1 MHREA
6 KRFENE
12 IAHDLS
18 GRRVFLS
25 GAGMEKADVR
35 RRSSYLRKKGRVE
48 QSDTFSFRV
57 EAKTTS
63 RAAFNFMVR
72 DWADLVRV
80 ADPAGEIPIFCIKF
94 VAPRGIPAALAII
107 RAPLALELD
116 LIIALSEVVR
126 PRVVRK
132 TCSLGATAVHNKL
145 VLPDLAPRGDLA
157 VVRYHD
163 LVEKLR
169 GHANFG

>member
-35 RRSSYLRKKGRVE
+35 RRSSYLRHKGRVE
-48 QSDTFSFRV
+48 QTDTFSFRV
-57 EAKTTS
+57 EAKTTR
-63 RAAFNFMVR
+63 RATYTFTVR
-72 DWADLVRV
+72 DWNDLVRV
-80 ADPAGEIPIFCIKF
+80 ADPAGEIPIFCVKF
-94 VAPRGIPAALAII
+94 VAPRGVPSALSIV
-107 RAPLALELD
+107 RAPLAAELG
-116 LIIALSEVVR
+116 LIVALSEVAR

-132 TCSLGATAVHNKL
+132 TCALGSTAVHTKL
-145 VLPDLAPRGDLA
+145 LLPDLGPRGDLA
-157 VVRYHD
+157 IVRYHD

-169 GHANFG
+169 NHAHFG